1 MKHQDEQKI
10 IEMYYHDKLEA
21 YQIFAEFKRK
31 IKLSEIRLVIA
42 KSKMTCE
49 SYIEI
54 IVPSSMNF

>member
-21 YQIFAEFKRK
+21 YQIFAELKRK
-31 IKLSEIRLVIA
+31 IKLSEIRIVIA
-42 KSKMTCE
+42 KSQMTCE

-54 IVPSSMNF
+54 IVPSLMNF